1 MKSIFFGI
9 CMIPGILVAQ
19 ITYIH
24 AGKVFNSE
32 NGEIDVEQTI
42 IVNQNL
48 IESVEN
54 GYINPT
60 EEDVQIIDLKEK
72 TLYPGFVDMH
82 VHIESESNPKIYLQR
97 FQLNPADL
105 AFNSTVYA
113 KTTLYAGFTTVRD
126 IGGTGVNVALR
137 NAINAG
143 KVIGPRIFT
152 SEKTLATT
160 GGHGD
165 PTNGY
170 RLDLQGDPGPRE
182 GVVNSIADAK
192 KAVRQRY
199 KNGADWIKIT
209 ATGGVLSVAKSGQ
222 NPQFEEDEIRAIV
235 TTANDY
241 GMKVAAH
248 AHGDEGMARAVRAG
262 VTTIEHGTMMS
273 TRTMDLMIEKNAYLV
288 PTITAGKAVARN
300 AEIPGYYPQVIVP
313 KALLIGSL
321 IQDTFGKAYK
331 RGVPIVFGTDAGVFK
346 HGENAKEFY
355 YMVEAGMPVAESIQS
370 ATITAAKL
378 LDQEDYIGKI
388 APGYFADI
396 VASDENALDN
406 VETLQN
412 ITFVMKDGDIYVNH

>member
-1 MKSIFFGI
+1 MDQESLLLRKPWPQLEV
-9 CMIPGILVAQ
+9 MEILPMD
-19 ITYIH
+19 
-24 AGKVFNSE
+24 
-32 NGEIDVEQTI
+32 IDWIYKAIQV
-42 IVNQNL
+42 
-48 IESVEN
+48 
-54 GYINPT
+54 
-60 EEDVQIIDLKEK
+60 LKK
-72 TLYPGFVDMH
+72 
-82 VHIESESNPKIYLQR
+82 
-97 FQLNPADL
+97 
-105 AFNSTVYA
+105 
-113 KTTLYAGFTTVRD
+113 
-126 IGGTGVNVALR
+126 
-137 NAINAG
+137 
-143 KVIGPRIFT
+143 
-152 SEKTLATT
+152 
-160 GGHGD
+160 
-165 PTNGY
+165 
-170 RLDLQGDPGPRE
+170 
-182 GVVNSIADAK
+182 GVVNSIVDAK

-262 VTTIEHGTMMS
+262 VTTIEHGTIMS

-288 PTITAGKAVARN
+288 PTITAGKAVAIN

-370 ATITAAKL
+370 ATITAAK
-378 LDQEDYIGKI
+378 
-388 APGYFADI
+388 
-396 VASDENALDN
+396 
-406 VETLQN
+406 TLRSGRLYWQN
-412 ITFVMKDGDIYVNH
+412 RSWLFCRYSCLG